1 MRIYV
6 TSKDEQVCADCKH
19 FVQYYVKWGVGF
31 SPVFS
36 GRCMFPRVKDREPY
50 DTCQYFERKMP
61 LPETTGG
68 R

>member
-1 MRIYV
+1 M

-31 SPVFS
+31 SPILS

-50 DTCQYFERKMP
+50 DTCQYFERKEA
-61 LPETTGG
+61 LAGKAGG
-68 R
+68 Q